1 MENFDQEIQE
11 ETELGHSDK
20 IIGLFSEPNK
30 TFERMSQSAPKTLDW
45 LLPITLLLFIVVLS
59 RVLIV
64 QNPDLA
70 YQIKQ
75 QQKESMEKTL
85 NTQVEKKQITSEQ
98 KEEKLNQGLDS
109 MNKPIFQFLG
119 YIGIIIGGF
128 IVFFIISG
136 VYFLFTKF
144 ALKGEGTYV
153 AALVANGM
161 TSYIGI
167 IQIIV
172 ATIISFILGRLIHD
186 VSLASLM
193 NSDKTTIVGYVL
205 SKLDIILIWS
215 FIILSIAYS
224 KLFKSQSIGKYYG
237 MVFGIWIVW
246 SIFSFWLAQVVP
258 WLNFSR

>member
-1 MENFDQEIQE
+1 MENFDKEIQE
-11 ETELGHSDK
+11 EPELGHSDK
-20 IIGLFSEPNK
+20 IIGLFSEPKK
-30 TFERMSQSAPKTLDW
+30 TFEKMSAYSPKTIDW

-59 RVLIV
+59 RVLII

-70 YQIKQ
+70 YQVKQ
-75 QQKESMEKTL
+75 QQKESMEKSL
-85 NTQVEKKQITSEQ
+85 NTAVEKKQITSEQ
-98 KEEKLNQGLDS
+98 KEERLNQSLES
-109 MNKPIFQFLG
+109 MNKPIFQLLG
-119 YIGIIIGGF
+119 YVGIIIGGF
-128 IVFFIISG
+128 IIFFIISG
-136 VYFLFTKF
+136 VYFLFARF

-167 IQIIV
+167 IQIV
-172 ATIISFILGRLIHD
+172 LATVLSYILGRLVND

-193 NSDKTTIVGYVL
+193 NSDKATITGYLL
-205 SKLDIILIWS
+205 SKLDVILIWS

-246 SIFSFWLAQVVP
+246 GVFSFWLGQIVP
-258 WLNFSR
+258 WLNFSK

>member
-1 MENFDQEIQE
+1 MENFNQEIQE
-11 ETELGHSDK
+11 EPELNHSDK
-20 IIGLFSEPNK
+20 IIGLFSEPKK
-30 TFERMSQSAPKTLDW
+30 TFEKMSDYSPKTIDW

-59 RVLIV
+59 RALIM

-70 YQIKQ
+70 YQVKQ
-75 QQKESMEKTL
+75 QQKESMEKSL
-85 NTQVEKKQITSEQ
+85 NTAVEKKQITSEQ
-98 KEEKLNQGLDS
+98 KEERLNQGLES

-136 VYFLFTKF
+136 VYFLFTRF
-144 ALKGEGTYV
+144 ALKGEGTYA

-161 TSYIGI
+161 TGYIGI

-172 ATIISFILGRLIHD
+172 ATILSYILGRIVND
-186 VSLASLM
+186 ISIASLM
-193 NSDKTTIVGYVL
+193 NSDKTTIIGYIL
-205 SKLDIILIWS
+205 SKLDVILIWS

-224 KLFKSQSIGKYYG
+224 KLFKSQSTGKYFG

-246 SIFSFWLAQVVP
+246 CVFSFWLGKAVP

>member
-1 MENFDQEIQE
+1 MENFNQEIQE
-11 ETELGHSDK
+11 EPELSHSDK
-20 IIGLFSEPNK
+20 IIGLFSEPKK
-30 TFERMSQSAPKTLDW
+30 TFEKMSDYSPKTIDW

-59 RVLIV
+59 RVLIM

-70 YQIKQ
+70 YQVKQ
-75 QQKESMEKTL
+75 QQKESMEKSL
-85 NTQVEKKQITSEQ
+85 NTAVEKKQITSEQ
-98 KEEKLNQGLDS
+98 KEERLNQGLES

-119 YIGIIIGGF
+119 YVGIIIGGF

-136 VYFLFTKF
+136 VYFLFTRF
-144 ALKGEGTYV
+144 ALKGEGTYA

-161 TSYIGI
+161 TGYIGI

-172 ATIISFILGRLIHD
+172 ATILSYILGRLLNDI
-186 VSLASLM
+186 SIASLM
-193 NSDKTTIVGYVL
+193 NSDKTTIIGYIL
-205 SKLDIILIWS
+205 SKLDVILIWS

-224 KLFKSQSIGKYYG
+224 KLFKSQSTRKYYV

-246 SIFSFWLAQVVP
+246 CVFSFWLGKVVP

>member
-1 MENFDQEIQE
+1 MENFDEELQE
-11 ETELGHSDK
+11 EPELAHSDK
-20 IIGLFSEPNK
+20 IIGLFSEPKK
-30 TFERMSQSAPKTLDW
+30 TFEKMSGYSSKTIDW

-59 RVLIV
+59 RVLIM

-70 YQIKQ
+70 FQVKQ
-75 QQKESMEKTL
+75 QQKESMEKSL
-85 NTQVEKKQITSEQ
+85 NTAVEKKQITSEQ
-98 KEEKLNQGLDS
+98 KEERLNQGLES

-136 VYFLFTKF
+136 VYFLFTRF
-144 ALKGEGTYV
+144 ALKGEGTYA

-161 TSYIGI
+161 TGYIGI

-172 ATIISFILGRLIHD
+172 ATILSYILGRLVNDI
-186 VSLASLM
+186 SIASLM
-193 NSDKTTIVGYVL
+193 NSDKATITGYLL
-205 SKLDIILIWS
+205 SKLDVILIWS

-246 SIFSFWLAQVVP
+246 CVFSFWLGKVVP

>member
-20 IIGLFSEPNK
+20 IIGLFSEPKK
-30 TFERMSQSAPKTLDW
+30 TFEKMSAYSPKTIDW

-59 RVLIV
+59 RVLIM

-75 QQKESMEKTL
+75 QQKESMEKSL
-85 NTQVEKKQITSEQ
+85 NTAVEKKQITSEQ
-98 KEEKLNQGLDS
+98 KEERLNQGLES

-136 VYFLFTKF
+136 VYFMFTKL
-144 ALKGEGTYV
+144 ALKGEGTYA

-167 IQIIV
+167 IQIIL
-172 ATIISFILGRLIHD
+172 ATIISFILGRLVND
-186 VSLASLM
+186 VSLASLV
-193 NSDKTTIVGYVL
+193 NSDKTTIIGYVL
-205 SKLDIILIWS
+205 SKLDVILIWS

-237 MVFGIWIVW
+237 MIFGLWIVW
-246 SIFSFWLAQVVP
+246 SVFSFWLGQVVP
-258 WLNFSR
+258 WLNFAR